1 MVRGPINCLE
11 MTARVKE
18 KIKGVNCL
26 SFLFSYSELQHLQMS
41 AAVLCIFSQFL
52 RTRGNKMDIK

>member
-18 KIKGVNCL
+18 KIKGVSC
-26 SFLFSYSELQHLQMS
+26 SFVFPVLLFLT
-41 AAVLCIFSQFL
+41 AALADECCCTV
-52 RTRGNKMDIK
+52 RV